1 MIAVG
6 ITDEKWFRY
15 CRNELDADQVNFWAP
30 TPWNVRSLAPGD
42 RWYFLRKS
50 PVRKIGGYGEF
61 VSYENMT
68 ASDAWRRYGD
78 QYGCGTYEEFVERL
92 AHFSGRRSVGGAAS
106 ESTTIGCVLLRDSV
120 FLDDSDVIDLDEA
133 GVSVPRQVVKF
144 KTFDEDRLA
153 SFLPGGIG
161 AGTGKQAS
169 PGGSASVRQELGL
182 RRELWETLLA
192 EGGPQGVAPSRLR
205 ELGIYGGAQGCWV
218 DKKRTQHL
226 TDDRT
231 GVTVRVLHT
240 GRHYADDLSE
250 NEILYHYPRTG
261 RPPARDRLEIE
272 ATKAAGRL
280 GLPVFVITQPRRGL
294 RTRDVHLGWV
304 EDWDDDAEWLLIS
317 FSDSPAAIPEP
328 EITEETPFNLV
339 EDSTSEEDDGGL
351 TTRAAPV
358 QVSRAPTVRCPLR
371 RMRY

>member
-1 MIAVG
+1 M
-6 ITDEKWFRY
+6 
-15 CRNELDADQVNFWAP
+15 
-30 TPWNVRSLAPGD
+30 
-42 RWYFLRKS
+42 
-50 PVRKIGGYGEF
+50 
-61 VSYENMT
+61 
-68 ASDAWRRYGD
+68 
-78 QYGCGTYEEFVERL
+78 
-92 AHFSGRRSVGGAAS
+92 
-106 ESTTIGCVLLRDSV
+106 
-120 FLDDSDVIDLDEA
+120 
-133 GVSVPRQVVKF
+133 
-144 KTFDEDRLA
+144 
-153 SFLPGGIG
+153 
-161 AGTGKQAS
+161 
-169 PGGSASVRQELGL
+169 
-182 RRELWETLLA
+182 
-192 EGGPQGVAPSRLR
+192 
-205 ELGIYGGAQGCWV
+205 